1 MNLLHVY
8 PQEQWHDDAFIV
20 GNRLGLEALR
30 DAISEA
36 LLGKGRAKTD
46 AYVTDG
52 EGYEIKI
59 LCEDLEWKEDF
70 WNNLSF
76 PYTDEPA
83 KDARPNREVP
93 WDIWGREETFIARF

>member
-1 MNLLHVY
+1 MNLLHIY
-8 PQEQWHDDAFIV
+8 AQEAWHDDAFIV

-30 DAISEA
+30 DAISEV

-59 LCEDLEWKEDF
+59 LCEDLEWEDF
-70 WNNLSF
+70 QNNLSL
-76 PYTDEPA
+76 PYTDELA
-83 KDARPNREVP
+83 KDARPNREPP
-93 WDIWGREETFIARF
+93 WKIWSQRKPIRL

>member
-1 MNLLHVY
+1 MYSMNLLHIY
-8 PQEQWHDDAFIV
+8 AQEAWHDDAFIV

-36 LLGKGRAKTD
+36 LEKGRARAD

-70 WNNLSF
+70 WNNLSL

-93 WDIWGREETFIARF
+93 WDIWLRG